1 MQIRIV
7 LIENYN
13 TLLYRQSLRTAK
25 ITRVELSMVPFHTP
39 EVDGC
44 AVVVVMTR
52 AKVVNRAVVMV
63 LGRVVEIREVVVLE
77 YTAVVVIMGPE

>member
-1 MQIRIV
+1 
-7 LIENYN
+7 
-13 TLLYRQSLRTAK
+13 
-25 ITRVELSMVPFHTP
+25 MVPFHTP